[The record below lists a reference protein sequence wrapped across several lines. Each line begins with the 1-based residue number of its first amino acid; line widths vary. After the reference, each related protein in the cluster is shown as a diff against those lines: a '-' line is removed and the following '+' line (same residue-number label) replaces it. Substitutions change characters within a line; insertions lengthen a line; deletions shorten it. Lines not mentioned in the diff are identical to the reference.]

1 MCVSFRGGGAIP
13 MHNAN
18 YYSAKH
24 SRYSVARG
32 CCALEA
38 QHNTAGLALSAA
50 NRHQIYGTLKLTEQS
65 LPLNGRHVEKKK
77 LLPLREACSS
87 ARYIAVSHTP
97 LFSPS
102 KLIRFSS
109 GAMTASINDSRAQIK
124 GI

>member
-1 MCVSFRGGGAIP
+1 MCVCVRSGGAIP
-13 MHNAN
+13 IHNAN

-77 LLPLREACSS
+77 EAACPARGLLLCQIHCSVTYPS
-87 ARYIAVSHTP
+87 F
-97 LFSPS
+97 FSLQTDPF
-102 KLIRFSS
+102 LL
-109 GAMTASINDSRAQIK
+109 GGNDCLH
-124 GI
+124 

>member
-1 MCVSFRGGGAIP
+1 MCVRSGGAIP
-13 MHNAN
+13 IHNAN

-65 LPLNGRHVEKKK
+65 LPLNGRHVEKKRSC
-77 LLPLREACSS
+77 LPCERLAPLPDTLQCH
-87 ARYIAVSHTP
+87 IP
-97 LFSPS
+97 LFFLPP
-102 KLIRFSS
+102 
-109 GAMTASINDSRAQIK
+109 N
-124 GI
+124 